1 MTGPTHRPER
11 PVDGARRAQRGDD
24 RRPERSAG
32 GFRGDRTAR
41 TGGWGDRGGAD
52 RWGGRTGRPVRP
64 AVDLPRYAA
73 YQAVAAVH
81 RDDAYANL
89 VLPAILR
96 EQGLTGRDAAFATE
110 LTYGTLRQLGTLD
123 TILTAAAGRDVERID
138 PPVRD
143 ALRLGA
149 YQLLHTRV
157 PAHAAVSST
166 VDLVR
171 TVGEGAT
178 GFANAVLREVAGQ
191 DLDAWVTKLAPSPAA
206 DPIGHLAVTYSHPQW
221 IVRAFAD
228 ALGGDL
234 GEVTRLLIEDNER
247 PPVHLC
253 ARPGRADAVE
263 LADEVGGAPGAFSP
277 YAVYLSGGAPGD
289 LPALTDGRAHVQD
302 EGSQLV
308 ANALATAP
316 LDGPDGRWLD
326 LCAGPGGKAGLLGA
340 IAAQRDARV
349 TAVEI
354 SEHRARLV
362 EQATRGLPVNVLHT
376 DGRTVGADPK
386 LPEGHFDR
394 VLVDAPCTG
403 LGSLRRRPE
412 SRWRR
417 QPSDLPPLTRLQREL
432 LAAALRATRPG
443 GLVAYVTC
451 SPHTVETHVTVTEAA
466 RRAGVPADFV
476 DARTLLPPGM
486 PGLGD
491 GPTVQLWPHRHGTD
505 AMFLAVLRRN

>member
-1 MTGPTHRPER
+1 MRGEQPAGAGRTDR
-11 PVDGARRAQRGDD
+11 GARAGGVLAGR
-24 RRPERSAG
+24 RSAP
-32 GFRGDRTAR
+32 
-41 TGGWGDRGGAD
+41 AD
-52 RWGGRTGRPVRP
+52 R
-64 AVDLPRYAA
+64 PRYAA
-73 YQAVAAVH
+73 YQAIEAVN

-96 EQGLTGRDAAFATE
+96 DAGLTGRDAAFVTE
-110 LTYGTLRQLGTLD
+110 LTYGTLRHLGTLD
-123 TILTAAAGRDVERID
+123 AILTDAAGRDVARID

-171 TVGEGAT
+171 TVGPGAT
-178 GFANAVLREVAGQ
+178 GFANAVLREVAGR
-191 DLDAWVTKLAPSPAA
+191 DIDEWVTKLAPPMET
-206 DPIGHLAVTYSHPQW
+206 DPIGHLSLAYSHPQW
-221 IVRAFAD
+221 IVRAFAE

-234 GEVTRLLIEDNER
+234 GETTRLLIEDNER

-253 ARPGRADAVE
+253 ARPGLTDPAA

-277 YAVYLSGGAPGD
+277 YAVYLGGGAPGD
-289 LPALTDGRAHVQD
+289 LPALAEGRTHVQD

-308 ANALATAP
+308 AGALAVAP

-326 LCAGPGGKAGLLGA
+326 LCAGPGGKSGLLGA
-340 IAAQRDARV
+340 MAAERGSRL
-349 TAVEI
+349 TAVEV
-354 SEHRARLV
+354 SEHRAGLV
-362 EQATRGLPVNVLHT
+362 ARATRGLPVTVLNT
-376 DGRTVGADPK
+376 DGRAVGADPK
-386 LPEGHFDR
+386 LPEEHFDR

-412 SRWRR
+412 ARWRR
-417 QPSDLPPLTRLQREL
+417 QPSDLPALTRLQREL
-432 LAAALRATRPG
+432 LVAALRAVRPG
-443 GLVAYVTC
+443 GVVAYVTC

-466 RRAGVPADFV
+466 RRAGVPIDFV
-476 DARTLLPPGM
+476 DARPLMPAGM

-505 AMFLAVLRRN
+505 AMFLAVLRRT